1 MQNVKKLT
9 AERMRPIRDEVY
21 HRIRQA
27 ILRGIYKPGEKLQEE
42 ALAEALG
49 TSRTPVREALRKL
62 EVEQFVTYF
71 PHRGTVVSSISSD
84 EVDDLY
90 RVRTMIEVLVTRRAA
105 KMATPEDIRKLRKIL
120 AVSELCVEPDE
131 ILDSVELFN
140 NTLFE
145 ISNAPSLVDINRRIR
160 ELLQRVMSSN
170 HLNPERRVE
179 AHREHQL
186 IVDALEANDPDLA
199 EKYTLEHLGNSPRK
213 LKKIF
218 QTEPTKDEEVE

>member
-1 MQNVKKLT
+1 MGNVKKLS

-27 ILRGIYKPGEKLQEE
+27 ILRGVYQPGEKLQEE

-62 EVEQFVTYF
+62 EVEQFVTYY
-71 PHRGTVVSSISSD
+71 PHRGTVVSAISPD

-90 RVRTMIEVLVTRRAA
+90 RVRTLLEVLIIRRAA
-105 KMATPEDIRKLRKIL
+105 ERATPEQVRSLRKIL

-140 NTLFE
+140 SALFDV
-145 ISNAPSLVDINRRIR
+145 SGAPSLVILNRHIR
-160 ELLQRVMSSN
+160 ELLQRVVSSN
-170 HLNPERRVE
+170 HLNPERRAQ
-179 AHREHQL
+179 AHREHML

-199 EKYTLEHLGNSPRK
+199 EERTLEHLGNSPRK
-213 LKKIF
+213 IKPR
-218 QTEPTKDEEVE
+218 TDAVNHTRR